1 MCVVLAG
8 TTCSSPAEIY
18 NYVRT
23 MGLFV
28 YAMYMSC
35 MCHACALHG
44 YLNCH
49 KRTVLSL
56 CIYLSHSVSLSV
68 CTLLFCC
75 DYVDPI
81 LGERTPQ
88 CEWRKQNYNGSFQNR
103 RPGKQSKDCGVLMDV
118 TNSRKRAC
126 INRGAGTAP
135 AGPASAGPINANFF

>member
-1 MCVVLAG
+1 MLAG

-68 CTLLFCC
+68 STLLSVVITLIQ
-75 DYVDPI
+75 Y
-81 LGERTPQ
+81 L
-88 CEWRKQNYNGSFQNR
+88 
-103 RPGKQSKDCGVLMDV
+103 
-118 TNSRKRAC
+118 
-126 INRGAGTAP
+126 
-135 AGPASAGPINANFF
+135 ASAHYSHCIVSRRAKQAFHREGRRRQVQNDAFVSSWDYRTAGHTSVPADPAQVIPSSTRT

>member
-1 MCVVLAG
+1 MFLSLLRGAEVVSKCQAMNRRVLTEPKTVVLAG

-35 MCHACALHG
+35 MCLACALHG

-68 CTLLFCC
+68 STLLSVVITLIQ
-75 DYVDPI
+75 Y
-81 LGERTPQ
+81 L
-88 CEWRKQNYNGSFQNR
+88 
-103 RPGKQSKDCGVLMDV
+103 
-118 TNSRKRAC
+118 
-126 INRGAGTAP
+126 
-135 AGPASAGPINANFF
+135 ASAHYMVAAVGYDDRSLATSSAIRFLQA

>member
-1 MCVVLAG
+1 MLAG

-35 MCHACALHG
+35 MCLACALHG

-68 CTLLFCC
+68 STLLSVVITLIQ
-75 DYVDPI
+75 Y
-81 LGERTPQ
+81 L
-88 CEWRKQNYNGSFQNR
+88 
-103 RPGKQSKDCGVLMDV
+103 
-118 TNSRKRAC
+118 
-126 INRGAGTAP
+126 
-135 AGPASAGPINANFF
+135 ASAHYKNHARSAIISSTMSLQTTVSHEL

>member
-1 MCVVLAG
+1 MLAG
-8 TTCSSPAEIY
+8 TTCSSLAEIY

-44 YLNCH
+44 DLNCH

-68 CTLLFCC
+68 STLLFCC

-81 LGERTPQ
+81 PGERTL
-88 CEWRKQNYNGSFQNR
+88 QNLSLGFE
-103 RPGKQSKDCGVLMDV
+103 
-118 TNSRKRAC
+118 AC
-126 INRGAGTAP
+126 VHKGNNILC
-135 AGPASAGPINANFF
+135 I

>member
-1 MCVVLAG
+1 MVLAG

-68 CTLLFCC
+68 STLLSVVITLIQ
-75 DYVDPI
+75 Y
-81 LGERTPQ
+81 L
-88 CEWRKQNYNGSFQNR
+88 
-103 RPGKQSKDCGVLMDV
+103 
-118 TNSRKRAC
+118 
-126 INRGAGTAP
+126 
-135 AGPASAGPINANFF
+135 ASAHYMVAAVGYDDRSLATSSAIRFLQA